1 MREHNLGLLL
11 NLVFKQE
18 GLSRADLA
26 RVTGLSRSTVSAI
39 IDVLIEE
46 RLVRETGA
54 GDSRGGRRPTL
65 LEFNA
70 DAYALIGVELGA
82 THVRVVATSLRA
94 QVRAVREARHAVV
107 DDPSGTIAVL
117 GELIDGVLAD
127 ATIARDELLG
137 IGLAVPCP
145 LDLRNPD
152 SLDTQLMPAW
162 KGVRLSSVIAE
173 RYGCAVSMDNDANLG
188 ALAERWWGAGRAGE
202 DLTYIKVATGVGAGH
217 IIAGEVYRGSNGT
230 AGEIGHLAIDLRGPQ
245 CRCGLRGCLAALIGA
260 GALADRASEK
270 LSGGR
275 TSTLRAAASA
285 TSTSTATTAGTT
297 AGVDA
302 LVDAAVAGDEL
313 AREIVGEAG
322 AYLGI
327 AVASLLNLLNPA
339 IVVLGGPLTA
349 AGDVLLDPIRATV
362 RDRSLFRSVA
372 EARIVTSELGDNVIA
387 VGAATLVLQ
396 AALKNPSLFSSSSL
410 SKVA

>member
-1 MREHNLGLLL
+1 MSLRPLTVDPSGMREHNLGLLL

-18 GLSRADLA
+18 GLSRADLS
-26 RVTGLSRSTVSAI
+26 RETGLSRSTVSAI
-39 IDVLIEE
+39 IDVLIAE
-46 RLVRETGA
+46 RLVRETGS

-70 DAYALIGVELGA
+70 DAYALVGVELGA
-82 THVRVVATSLRA
+82 THVRVVATTLRA
-94 QVRAVREARHAVV
+94 QVRAVREQRHAVV
-107 DDPSGTIAVL
+107 EDPKGTIALL

-127 ATIARDELLG
+127 AKIDGDELLG
-137 IGLAVPCP
+137 IGLAAPCP
-145 LDLRNPD
+145 LELRNPD
-152 SLDTQLMPAW
+152 AMDSMVMPAW
-162 KGVRLSSVIAE
+162 TGVRLSRVLSE
-173 RYGCAVSMDNDANLG
+173 RYGCPVSMDNDANLG

-217 IIAGEVYRGSNGT
+217 IIAGDVYRGSNGT

-260 GALADRASEK
+260 GALADRTSTL

-275 TSTLRAAASA
+275 TSALRAR
-285 TSTSTATTAGTT
+285 G
-297 AGVDA
+297 GIDA
-302 LVDAAVAGDEL
+302 LVAAAVAGDEL
-313 AREIVGEAG
+313 AREIVAEAG

-339 IVVLGGPLTA
+339 IVVVGGPLTA
-349 AGDVLLDPIRATV
+349 SGDILLDPIRATV

-372 EARIVTSELGDNVIA
+372 EARIVTSELGDNAIA

-396 AALKNPSLFSSSSL
+396 AALKSPSLFSSSSPL
-410 SKVA
+410 SHVG

>member
-1 MREHNLGLLL
+1 MSLRPLTVDPSGMREHNLALLL

-18 GLSRADLA
+18 DLSRADLA

-39 IDVLIEE
+39 IDVLIDA
-46 RLVRETGA
+46 RLVRETGS

-70 DAYALIGVELGA
+70 DAYSLIGVELGA
-82 THVRVVATSLRA
+82 THLRAVATNLRA
-94 QVRAVREARHAVV
+94 QVRAVREIRHAVV

-117 GELIDGVLAD
+117 GDLIEGVVAD
-127 ATIARDELLG
+127 AAIGSGDLLG
-137 IGLAVPCP
+137 IGLAAPCP
-145 LDLRNPD
+145 LELRNPD
-152 SLDTQLMPAW
+152 SMCSQLMPAW
-162 KGVRLSSVIAE
+162 QGVKLPRVLSD
-173 RYGCAVSMDNDANLG
+173 RFDCPVSMDNDANLG
-188 ALAERWWGAGRAGE
+188 ALAERWWGAGRTGE

-217 IIAGEVYRGSNGT
+217 IISGDVYRGSNGT

-260 GALADRASEK
+260 GALADRTAVALSE
-270 LSGGR
+270 GR
-275 TSTLRAAASA
+275 TSTLTKRGGVEQLASA
-285 TSTSTATTAGTT
+285 AI
-297 AGVDA
+297 
-302 LVDAAVAGDEL
+302 AGDAL

-349 AGDVLLDPIRATV
+349 AGDILLDPIRATV

-372 EARIVTSELGDNVIA
+372 EARIVTSELGDNAIA

-396 AALKNPSLFSSSSL
+396 AALKSPSLFSSSSPL
-410 SKVA
+410 SHVG

>member
-1 MREHNLGLLL
+1 MGPISVDLTRMREHNSGLLL
-11 NLVFKQE
+11 NLLFKQK

-26 RVTGLSRSTVSAI
+26 RMTGLSRSAVSAI
-39 IDVLIEE
+39 IDGLIAE
-46 RLVRETGA
+46 RLVCEVGA

-70 DAYALIGVELGA
+70 DAYALIGAEIGA
-82 THVRVVATSLRA
+82 THLRVVATNLCAR
-94 QVRAVREARHAVV
+94 VRAVREVRHSVV
-107 DDPSGTIAVL
+107 EDPDGTLAEL
-117 GELIDGVLAD
+117 CQLIDGVLVD
-127 ATIARDELLG
+127 AGISRRALLG

-152 SLDTQLMPAW
+152 ALCSQLMPAW
-162 KGVRLSSVIAE
+162 RGVRLPRALAG
-173 RYGCAVSMDNDANLG
+173 RYGCTVSMDNDANLG
-188 ALAERWWGAGRAGE
+188 ALAERWWGAGRTGE

-260 GALADRASEK
+260 GAVSE
-270 LSGGR
+270 
-275 TSTLRAAASA
+275 RAAAALSEGQRSELTA
-285 TSTSTATTAGTT
+285 TSSVEAVVAAARDG
-297 AGVDA
+297 DA
-302 LVDAAVAGDEL
+302 L
-313 AREIVGEAG
+313 AREIVDEAG

-339 IVVLGGPLTA
+339 IVVLGGPLTS
-349 AGDVLLDPIRATV
+349 AGDIFLDPIRATV

-372 EARIVTSELGDNVIA
+372 EARIVTSELGDDAIS

-396 AALKNPSLFSSSSL
+396 AALKSPALFSASPLAS
-410 SKVA
+410 AG

>member
-1 MREHNLGLLL
+1 MSLRPLTVDPSGMREHNLGLLL

-18 GLSRADLA
+18 GLSRADLS
-26 RVTGLSRSTVSAI
+26 RLTGLSRSTVSAI
-39 IDVLIEE
+39 IDVLIAEQ
-46 RLVRETGA
+46 LVRETGS
-54 GDSRGGRRPTL
+54 GDSRGGRRPTM

-70 DAYALIGVELGA
+70 DAYSLIGVELGA
-82 THVRVVATSLRA
+82 SHLRVVATSLRA
-94 QVRAVREARHAVV
+94 QVRAVRERRQAVV
-107 DDPSGTIAVL
+107 EDPRGTIEVL

-127 ATIARDELLG
+127 AKIDRDDLLG

-145 LDLRNPD
+145 LELRNPD
-152 SLDTQLMPAW
+152 SLCSQLMPAW
-162 KGVRLSSVIAE
+162 QGVRLSRVLSD
-173 RYGCAVSMDNDANLG
+173 RYDCAVSMDNDANLG

-260 GALADRASEK
+260 GALADRTSTH

-275 TSTLRAAASA
+275 TSALRRGS
-285 TSTSTATTAGTT
+285 
-297 AGVDA
+297 GVDA
-302 LVDAAVAGDEL
+302 IVEAALAGDEV

-349 AGDVLLDPIRATV
+349 SGDILLDPIRATV

-372 EARIVTSELGDNVIA
+372 EARIVTSELGDNAIA

-396 AALKNPSLFSSSSL
+396 AALKSPSLFSSSSSPL
-410 SKVA
+410 SHVG